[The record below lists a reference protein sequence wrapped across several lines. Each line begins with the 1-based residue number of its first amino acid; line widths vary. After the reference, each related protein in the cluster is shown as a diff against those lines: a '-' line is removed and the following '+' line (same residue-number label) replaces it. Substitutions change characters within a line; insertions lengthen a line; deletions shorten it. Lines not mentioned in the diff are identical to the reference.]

1 MKLANY
7 FIHFQNIVSGRQLKT
22 EGVFP
27 EEKGCVT
34 KPDFFFWTEEIWN
47 QFCSKIAKLNRKARL

>member
-1 MKLANY
+1 M
-7 FIHFQNIVSGRQLKT
+7 

-34 KPDFFFWTEEIWN
+34 KPDFFFWTEENWN
-47 QFCSKIAKLNRKARL
+47 QFWSKITKLNRKARL